1 MMKKSIT
8 LLSILL
14 TLAFCQGTQA
24 CVGKTLYIG
33 VTNSPNELLF
43 AEMISVLVNERTGT
57 TVKIIPYKD
66 AREMYRAVK
75 MGEVGVVVENAERAL
90 KILEKPA
97 EGNVKAAYETA
108 RKEYRKGLNMVWLD
122 PFGVSQYYA
131 PVVSVETIGNLP
143 ALPKLINKLGG
154 ILNDETCAKL
164 VRSLKNDEKP
174 KKVARDFLKTR
185 KLI

>member
-1 MMKKSIT
+1 MKKAI
-8 LLSILL
+8 LLLL
-14 TLAFCQGTQA
+14 TLSALVFSQNTDA

-57 TVKIIPYKD
+57 TVKIVSYKD
-66 AREMYRAVK
+66 ARDMYLAVK
-75 MGEVGVVVENAERAL
+75 KGEVGVVIENADRAL
-90 KILEKPA
+90 KILERPV
-97 EGNVKAAYETA
+97 EGNAKAAYETA
-108 RKEYRKGLNMVWLD
+108 KKEYRKGLNLVWLE
-122 PFGVSQYYA
+122 PFGMSQYYA

-154 ILNDETCAKL
+154 IVSDETCAKL
-164 VRSLKNDEKP
+164 LRSLKSDEKP

>member
-1 MMKKSIT
+1 MKKT
-8 LLSILL
+8 LVLLSILS
-14 TLAFCQGTQA
+14 TLVFCQGGQA
-24 CVGKTLYIG
+24 CVGKMLTIG
-33 VTNSPNELLF
+33 VTNSSNELLF

-57 TVKIIPYKD
+57 TVKIVSYKD
-66 AREMYRAVK
+66 VRDMYRAVK
-75 MGEVGVVVENAERAL
+75 AGEVGVVIENADRAL

-97 EGNVKAAYETA
+97 EGNTKAAYETA
-108 RKEYRKGLNMVWLD
+108 KKEFRKGLNMVWLE

-131 PVVSVETIGNLP
+131 PVVSIETIGNLP

-154 ILNDETCAKL
+154 TVNDEVCAKL
-164 VRSLKNDEKP
+164 LKSLKSDEKP

>member
-1 MMKKSIT
+1 MKKI
-8 LLSILL
+8 LMVLSILSAL
-14 TLAFCQGTQA
+14 VFCQGAQA
-24 CVGKTLYIG
+24 CVGKTLNIG
-33 VTNSPNELLF
+33 VTNTPNELLF

-57 TVKIIPYKD
+57 AVKIVSYKD
-66 AREMYRAVK
+66 VRDMYRAVK
-75 MGEVGVVVENAERAL
+75 AGEVGVVIENAGRAL

-97 EGNVKAAYETA
+97 EGNTKAAYETA
-108 RKEYRKGLNMVWLD
+108 KREYRKGLNLVWLE

-143 ALPKLINKLGG
+143 ALPKLINKLRG
-154 ILNDETCAKL
+154 IVNDETCAKL
-164 VRSLKNDEKP
+164 LKSLKSDEKP

>member
-1 MMKKSIT
+1 MKKT
-8 LLSILL
+8 LVLLSILSAL
-14 TLAFCQGTQA
+14 VLCHGAQA
-24 CVGKTLYIG
+24 CVGKTLTIG

-43 AEMISVLVNERTGT
+43 AEMVSVLVNERTGT
-57 TVKIIPYKD
+57 TVKIVSYKD
-66 AREMYRAVK
+66 VRDLYRAVK
-75 MGEVGVVVENAERAL
+75 TGEVGIVIENADRAL
-90 KILEKPA
+90 KVMDKSVG
-97 EGNVKAAYETA
+97 GNAKAAYETA
-108 RKEYRKGLNMVWLD
+108 KKEYRKGLNMVWLE

-154 ILNDETCAKL
+154 IVNDETCAKL
-164 VRSLKNDEKP
+164 LKSVKSDEKP

>member
-1 MMKKSIT
+1 MKKSIL
-8 LLSILL
+8 LLSVLSVL
-14 TLAFCQGTQA
+14 VFCQGALA

-43 AEMISVLVNERTGT
+43 AEMISILVNERTGT
-57 TVKIIPYKD
+57 TVKIVSYKD

-75 MGEVGVVVENAERAL
+75 KGEVGVVVENADRAL

-97 EGNVKAAYETA
+97 EGNAKAAYDTA
-108 RKEYRKGLNMVWLD
+108 RKEYRKGLNMVWLE

-154 ILNDETCAKL
+154 IVNDETCARLLK
-164 VRSLKNDEKP
+164 SLKSDEKP